1 MDGKRKACVCACV
14 CVSVSESEK
23 ETTVEAANCDQFGPD

>member
-1 MDGKRKACVCACV
+1 MAREKRACVRVCV